1 MTDELVERRRTAT
14 APCDAQDGHRLPDVA
29 PAAGGTREPEHARLI
44 ARRKESTY
52 RRTAFGNREGSNLLL
67 AARRGCSAALLARRH
82 SVEQAAGADACVIG
96 IRKDLRQ
103 GQQVPPRAEIGHTI
117 QGKLASTHTSEYL
130 TPAGTQEDRRRSR
143 LSTTLVGNWKEE
155 RSVGLRQD

>member
-1 MTDELVERRRTAT
+1 MADELVERRRTAT

-29 PAAGGTREPEHARLI
+29 PAAGGARTSHCKTEGEHVPEDR
-44 ARRKESTY
+44 
-52 RRTAFGNREGSNLLL
+52 AFGNREGSNPLL

-82 SVEQAAGADACVIG
+82 YAEQAAGADACVIG
-96 IRKDLRQ
+96 IRNDLRQ
-103 GQQVPPRAEIGHTI
+103 RQQVPPRAEIGYTI
-117 QGKLASTHTSEYL
+117 QGKLPSTHTSEYL
-130 TPAGTQEDRRRSR
+130 TPAGTQDDRRRSR